1 MAARPKNPAG
11 RRVNHVISSNG
22 HGCTIVKLSRAQI
35 VDSLEK
41 GARARIGLS
50 ARTMLR
56 RYRNGRLSDP
66 SRVADLVALS
76 NLLRKNDPILA
87 E

>member
-1 MAARPKNPAG
+1 MF
-11 RRVNHVISSNG
+11 SNG
-22 HGCTIVKLSRAQI
+22 NGCVVVKLTRAQI

-41 GARARIGLS
+41 GARGSIGMS

-56 RYRNGRLSDP
+56 RYRKGHLSDP
-66 SRVADLVALS
+66 SRVADLIALS
-76 NLLRKNDPILA
+76 NLLRKNDPMLA